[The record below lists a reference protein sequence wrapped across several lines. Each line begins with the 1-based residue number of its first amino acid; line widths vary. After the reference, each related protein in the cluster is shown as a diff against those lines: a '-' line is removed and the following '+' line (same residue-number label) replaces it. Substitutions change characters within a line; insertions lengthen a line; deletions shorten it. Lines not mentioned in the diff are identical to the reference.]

1 MRLPKL
7 NKKQIKESLEQTP
20 AHVVL
25 TGNRR
30 LTSKQ
35 KAFCKNI
42 VEGMNQVD
50 AHANAY
56 QWSGK
61 RKNISNKASEMMKDG
76 RIQAEI
82 DALERAKEFNAL
94 YSSAQLRTLVIS
106 QLTKEAVD
114 PQSKPSE
121 RIQALSKLGQV
132 AELGVFVQRTET
144 TVIKDSATA
153 RNELMEQ
160 LKKAMGESMRTV
172 DESQDDDAQDLLNLI
187 SNSAPNV
194 IQDLADPPT
203 PDPDLAEIDGS
214 LLLHSNLDN
223 QISVDSDT
231 KPAFQASNEG
241 HVATLPDRNGYKQ
254 GEGVQISHPDWQE
267 SEMVKAPVSGFKTK
281 G

>member
-7 NKKQIKESLEQTP
+7 SKAQIKQSLEQTP

-25 TGNRR
+25 SGKRS
-30 LTSKQ
+30 LTHKQ
-35 KAFCKNI
+35 KQFCKGI
-42 VEGMNQVD
+42 VEGLTKTE
-50 AHANAY
+50 AY
-56 QWSGK
+56 AQAYKHKGK
-61 RKNISNKASEMMKDG
+61 RKTMSDNASRLSKDS
-76 RIQAEI
+76 RIEAEI
-82 DALERAKEFNAL
+82 EALERAKEFNSL

-160 LKKAMGESMRTV
+160 LKKAMADNIRTV
-172 DESQDDDAQDLLNLI
+172 DESDDADAQDLLALI
-187 SNSAPNV
+187 SNSAPNE
-194 IQDLADPPT
+194 IQESATPPI
-203 PDPDLAEIDGS
+203 PDPDSTQIDGS
-214 LLLHSNLDN
+214 LLLHSNPDKQN
-223 QISVDSDT
+223 QTES
-231 KPAFQASNEG
+231 KPHLNTLEEG
-241 HVATLPDRNGYKQ
+241 YVATLPDRDGYKQ

-267 SEMVKAPVSGFKTK
+267 SNMVKDPVSGFKSK

>member
-7 NKKQIKESLEQTP
+7 NKQQIKESLEQTP

-82 DALERAKEFNAL
+82 DALERAKEFNAM

-114 PQSKPSE
+114 PKSKPSE
-121 RIQALSKLGQV
+121 RISALSKLGQV
-132 AELGVFVQRTET
+132 AELGVFIQRTET
-144 TVIKDSATA
+144 TVIKDSASA
-153 RNELMEQ
+153 RTELMEQ

-172 DESQDDDAQDLLNLI
+172 DEAEDDDAQELLNLI
-187 SNSAPNV
+187 NNSAPNV

-203 PDPDLAEIDGS
+203 PDPDSDKNGDS
-214 LLLHSNLDN
+214 HLLHSNPDKRLSD
-223 QISVDSDT
+223 DSIYVET
-231 KPAFQASNEG
+231 F
-241 HVATLPDRNGYKQ
+241 PDR
-254 GEGVQISHPDWQE
+254 EGVQISHPDWE
-267 SEMVKAPVSGFKTK
+267 ETRIEKTPLNDLKQK

>member
-1 MRLPKL
+1 MRLQKL
-7 NKKQIKESLEQTP
+7 NKQQIKESLEQTP

-25 TGNRR
+25 TGKRR

-50 AHANAY
+50 AHASAY
-56 QWSGK
+56 KWSGK

-114 PQSKPSE
+114 PTSKASE
-121 RIQALSKLGQV
+121 RISALSKLGQV
-132 AELGVFVQRTET
+132 AELGVFIQRTET
-144 TVIKDSATA
+144 TVIKDSASA
-153 RNELMEQ
+153 RIELMEQ
-160 LKKAMGESMRTV
+160 LKKAMQDNIRTI
-172 DESQDDDAQDLLNLI
+172 DSDDDADAQALMDLIN
-187 SNSAPNV
+187 NSQQKEV
-194 IQDLADPPT
+194 SSLANPPV
-203 PDPDLAEIDGS
+203 PDPDSDKIGGS
-214 LLLHSNLDN
+214 LLLHSNPDKRL
-223 QISVDSDT
+223 SEKTS
-231 KPAFQASNEG
+231 FQASQEG
-241 HVATLPDRNGYKQ
+241 QLATLPDRIENEE
-254 GEGVQISHPDWQE
+254 GEGVQKSHPDWE
-267 SEMVKAPVSGFKTK
+267 ELHTETPPVNGFKTK

>member
-7 NKKQIKESLEQTP
+7 SKAQIKQSLEQTP

-25 TGNRR
+25 SGKRS
-30 LTSKQ
+30 LTYKQ
-35 KAFCKNI
+35 KQFCKGI
-42 VEGMNQVD
+42 VEGLTKTE
-50 AHANAY
+50 AY
-56 QWSGK
+56 AQAYKHKGK
-61 RKNISNKASEMMKDG
+61 RKTMSDNASRLSNDS

-172 DESQDDDAQDLLNLI
+172 DESQDDDAQALLNLI

-194 IQDLADPPT
+194 IQDMADPPT
-203 PDPDLAEIDGS
+203 PDPDLAAIDGS
-214 LLLHSNLDN
+214 LLLHSNPDN
-223 QISVDSDT
+223 QISSESE
-231 KPAFQASNEG
+231 KPHLNTLEVG

>member
-7 NKKQIKESLEQTP
+7 NKQQIKESLEQTP

-56 QWSGK
+56 KWSGK

-114 PQSKPSE
+114 PTSKASE

-160 LKKAMGESMRTV
+160 LKKAMSESIRTV
-172 DESQDDDAQDLLNLI
+172 DESQDADAQDLLNLI
-187 SNSAPNV
+187 SN
-194 IQDLADPPT
+194 QPT
-203 PDPDLAEIDGS
+203 PIEIDDMATPLEGDPRLSENAGS
-214 LLLHSNLDN
+214 HILHSN
-223 QISVDSDT
+223 VDKQSQTESNHIGGGGTKNSMCAPSTDT
-231 KPAFQASNEG
+231 WEDTPSE
-241 HVATLPDRNGYKQ
+241 L
-254 GEGVQISHPDWQE
+254 VQ
-267 SEMVKAPVSGFKTK
+267 K

>member
-7 NKKQIKESLEQTP
+7 SKAQIKQSLEQTP

-25 TGNRR
+25 SGKRS
-30 LTSKQ
+30 LTYKQ
-35 KAFCKNI
+35 KQFCKGI
-42 VEGMNQVD
+42 VEGLTKTE
-50 AHANAY
+50 AY
-56 QWSGK
+56 AQAYKHKGK
-61 RKNISNKASEMMKDG
+61 RKTMSDNASRLSNDS

-82 DALERAKEFNAL
+82 DALERAKEFNTL
-94 YSSAQLRTLVIS
+94 YSAAQLRTLVIS

-160 LKKAMGESMRTV
+160 LKKAMGESMRTI
-172 DESQDDDAQDLLNLI
+172 DESEDADAQDLLNLI

-214 LLLHSNLDN
+214 LLLHSNPDN
-223 QISVDSDT
+223 QISSKQE
-231 KPAFQASNEG
+231 KPHLNTLEVG
-241 HVATLPDRNGYKQ
+241 HVATLPDRDGYKQ